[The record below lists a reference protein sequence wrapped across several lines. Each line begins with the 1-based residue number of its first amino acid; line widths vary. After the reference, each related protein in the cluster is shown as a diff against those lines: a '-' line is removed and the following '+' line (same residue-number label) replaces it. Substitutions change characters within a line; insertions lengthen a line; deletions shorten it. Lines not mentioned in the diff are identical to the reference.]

1 MLEIPIKC
9 KTSLMTN
16 DPNEVHIAVNKIKN
30 AKKKLDKIRGE
41 LKNSNWKI
49 I

>member
-1 MLEIPIKC
+1 
-9 KTSLMTN
+9 MTN
-16 DPNEVHIAVNKIKN
+16 DPNEVHIAVNKMKN
-30 AKKKLDKIRGE
+30 AKKKMGKIRGE